1 MQQRIHLIIPLISK
15 LTYFVKSCPRFIDKP
30 ATVGYNTYNIKGELA
45 VEFLKN
51 TSVCFTGHRKIL
63 GVHTH
68 VLPIRL
74 DRAIQNLIRLDY
86 CNFIAGGAVGFDMI
100 AAEAVLAARE
110 RDPRITLF
118 LALPCRDQTAR
129 WKNPSDI
136 ARYQRLVEKA
146 NAVHYIQD
154 SYSSTCMHKRNR
166 WMIDNS
172 AVCVAYLNAS
182 ASGGTAYTVN
192 YARGKDVP
200 VVNLADSSFME
211 IFAE

>member
-1 MQQRIHLIIPLISK
+1 M
-15 LTYFVKSCPRFIDKP
+15 
-30 ATVGYNTYNIKGELA
+30 
-45 VEFLKN
+45 EFLKN

-68 VLPIRL
+68 ILPIRL

-110 RDPRITLF
+110 LNPRITLF

-136 ARYQRLVEKA
+136 ARYQRLLEEA

-154 SYSSTCMHKRNR
+154 TYSSSCMHKRNR

-172 AVCVAYLNAS
+172 AVCVAYLNDA
-182 ASGGTAYTVN
+182 ASGGTAYTVH
-192 YARGKDVP
+192 YARVKDVP